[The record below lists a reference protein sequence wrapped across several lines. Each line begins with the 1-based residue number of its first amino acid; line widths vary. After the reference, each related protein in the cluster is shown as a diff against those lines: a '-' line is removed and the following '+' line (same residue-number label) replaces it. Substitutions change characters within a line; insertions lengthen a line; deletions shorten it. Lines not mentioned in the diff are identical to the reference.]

1 MKTINLV
8 TFLLVV
14 IGAINWLFY
23 GLVGTNLVTTVFG
36 DITVLVKLTYL
47 LTGLSGL
54 HMMLTHYKHFV
65 K

>member
-14 IGAINWLFY
+14 LGAINWLFY
-23 GLVGTNLVTTVFG
+23 GLVGVNLITTVFG

-54 HMMLTHYKHFV
+54 HMMITHYKHFV